1 MATALGIAPDS
12 SGTGTDALQ
21 LRKIIQSRWASTG
34 IVTGLGCS
42 GRSDLRYQLAA
53 GVAVTQRSTADG
65 CTEAYWQGGTTAAV
79 ATGDASNPRIDV
91 VYLKANDPT
100 QGDADNQVIAG
111 VAQGT
116 PAASPVQPSIPAG
129 SVAVAV
135 KRMPAGATA
144 TSSATTL
151 TTPDYAIPYGGSMG
165 VLMSKS
171 YTAETSIDKGS
182 TVTILT
188 GSFFVPTRRTV
199 ISKILLSTAAL
210 ETSYNYIGAGFI
222 DLVFDGINIFHG
234 SFLSWN
240 NYGNTSFFDTM
251 EEVEAG
257 THTVALKLTGAWEG
271 PAGKVYTLYGVHSGY
286 NWPGQQL
293 AVVDGGV
300 A

>member
-100 QGDADNQVIAG
+100 QGDADNQVVAG
-111 VAQGT
+111 VAEGT

-151 TTPDYAIPYGGSMG
+151 TTPDYAIPYGASTGILLKKIDTSNGLGSSSWM
-165 VLMSKS
+165 
-171 YTAETSIDKGS
+171 TS
-182 TVTILT
+182 VT
-188 GSFFVPTRRTV
+188 GSFFVPMSRYIRVDVTTSLQGVVPDVGTATDGSCYIR
-199 ISKILLSTAAL
+199 LLIDGTQKFLWERITNATAASQYYS
-210 ETSYNYIGAGFI
+210 EYMEIG
-222 DLVFDGINIFHG
+222 
-234 SFLSWN
+234 
-240 NYGNTSFFDTM
+240 
-251 EEVEAG
+251 EG
-257 THTVALKLTGAWEG
+257 THTIALQLQDGT
-271 PAGKVYTLYGVHSGY
+271 AGFRRYYDTNG
-286 NWPGQQL
+286 WPGQSI
-293 AVVDGGV
+293 VVSDEGV

>member
-100 QGDADNQVIAG
+100 QGDADNQVVAG
-111 VAQGT
+111 VAEGT

-151 TTPDYAIPYGGSMG
+151 TTPDYAIPYGASTGILLKKIDTSNGLGSSSWM
-165 VLMSKS
+165 
-171 YTAETSIDKGS
+171 TS
-182 TVTILT
+182 VT
-188 GSFFVPTRRTV
+188 GSFFVPMSRYIRVDVTTSLQGVVPDVGTATDGSCYIR
-199 ISKILLSTAAL
+199 LLIDGAQKFLWERITNATAASQYYS
-210 ETSYNYIGAGFI
+210 EYMEIG
-222 DLVFDGINIFHG
+222 
-234 SFLSWN
+234 
-240 NYGNTSFFDTM
+240 
-251 EEVEAG
+251 EG
-257 THTVALKLTGAWEG
+257 THTIALQLQDGT
-271 PAGKVYTLYGVHSGY
+271 AGFRRYYDTNG
-286 NWPGQQL
+286 WPGQ
-293 AVVDGGV
+293 AIVVSDEGV